1 MSEVK
6 RQEDHGGVFRVA
18 IDDGLAQ
25 VKLVG
30 EFPDGTVR
38 ALKFRNSVRSG
49 AAGAVM
55 SMTGE
60 ALDQYVTEEGNTF
73 SCSDSISTE
82 ESRFPGFHVSEIDR
96 VLIRH
101 ALSTA
106 GYGGLRVHLLTSL
119 PVDEYYRAGVRDQRR
134 IDQKMANLMKGVVKP
149 GNQDAPPEL
158 ETVRVGCQAISA
170 FFDYIMDDD
179 GALMM
184 APPDA
189 VAIVDIGGSTTD
201 IAVVLNGD
209 RIDAVASG
217 AIRNGVL
224 DVHAAV
230 ATKLARQVESDLR
243 LSPRQLDEA
252 CRTRRIKLWG
262 EQRDVGSIVDEA
274 VQEVGSTIAREI
286 ERKIGVGAT
295 LDRVVF
301 TGGGAALFADTLSR
315 WRNTETIKDGEFA
328 NARGLLKFA
337 RSQG

>member
-1 MSEVK
+1 MSK
-6 RQEDHGGVFRVA
+6 IQRREDHSDVFRVA

-30 EFPDGTVR
+30 EYPDGKVR
-38 ALKFRNSVRSG
+38 TLKFRNSVRSG

-55 SMTGE
+55 SMTGD
-60 ALDQYVTEEGNTF
+60 ALDQYITEEGNTF

-101 ALSTA
+101 ALLKA
-106 GYGGLRVHLLTSL
+106 GYGGLRVQLLTSL

-134 IDQKMANLMKGVVKP
+134 IDQKMANLMKGVAKAD
-149 GNQDAPPEL
+149 NQDFPPEL
-158 ETVRVGCQAISA
+158 EAVRVGCQAISA

-179 GALMM
+179 GALVME
-184 APPDA
+184 PPES
-189 VAIVDIGGSTTD
+189 VAIIDIGGSTTD

-209 RIDAVASG
+209 RIDATASG

-230 ATKLARQVESDLR
+230 AAKLARQMESDLR
-243 LSPRQLDEA
+243 LSPRQVDEA
-252 CRTRRIKLWG
+252 CRMRRIKLWG
-262 EQRDVGSIVDEA
+262 EQREIGTIVDEA
-274 VQEVGSTIAREI
+274 VQEVGSTIVREI

-295 LDRVVF
+295 LDRIVF

-315 WRNTETIKDGEFA
+315 WRNTETLANGEFA